1 MSAQSATVFVVDDD
15 QAVRQSLEM
24 LIKSVGHTVQTYRS
38 AQDFLDAYD
47 TEKPG
52 CLVLDIRMPGMSGLE
67 LQKTLRQRHIDIPT
81 IFITGHGDVPVAVR
95 ALKDGA
101 FEFLEKPFSKQMLL
115 EHIRDAIKA
124 DEERRTQRGASN
136 KMEARMSSLTERE
149 RQVMDLVVEGKVN
162 KEIAAALGLS
172 KKTVEVHRAN
182 VMQKLQADSIAELV
196 KLVVSV
202 RSSTPPP

>member
-1 MSAQSATVFVVDDD
+1 MAAQSATVFVVDDD
-15 QAVRQSLEM
+15 QAVRQSLDM
-24 LIKSVGHTVQTYRS
+24 LIKSVGHSVQTFRS
-38 AQDFLDAYD
+38 AQEFLDAYD
-47 TEKPG
+47 PQKPG

-67 LQKTLRQRHIDIPT
+67 LQKTLRQRRIEIPT

-115 EHIRDAIKA
+115 EHIRDALKA
-124 DEERRTQRGASN
+124 DDERRAQRGASDA
-136 KMEARMSSLTERE
+136 METRMSSLTDRE
-149 RQVMDLVVEGKVN
+149 RQVMEMVVQGKVN

-196 KLVVSV
+196 KIVVSN
-202 RSSTPPP
+202 RQSPSAP

>member
-24 LIKSVGHTVQTYRS
+24 LIKSVGHSVLTYRS

-47 TEKPG
+47 PEKPG

-136 KMEARMSSLTERE
+136 RMEARMSSLTERE

-196 KLVVSV
+196 KQVVST
-202 RSSTPPP
+202 RQSPPAP

>member
-38 AQDFLDAYD
+38 AQDFLDGYD
-47 TEKPG
+47 PEKPG

-124 DEERRTQRGASN
+124 DGERRTQRGASN
-136 KMEARMSSLTERE
+136 KMEARMSLLTERE

-196 KLVVSV
+196 KLVVSS
-202 RSSTPPP
+202 RQSPPAP

>member
-1 MSAQSATVFVVDDD
+1 MAAQSATVFVVDDD
-15 QAVRQSLEM
+15 QAVRQSLDM
-24 LIKSVGHTVQTYRS
+24 LIKSVGHDVQTFRS
-38 AQDFLDAYD
+38 AQEFLDAYD
-47 TEKPG
+47 PQRPG

-115 EHIRDAIKA
+115 EHIRDAIKS
-124 DEERRTQRGASN
+124 DESRRSQRGASSE
-136 KMEARMSSLTERE
+136 MEARMSSLTERE
-149 RQVMDLVVEGKVN
+149 RQVMDLVVDGKVN

-196 KLVVSV
+196 KLVMSN
-202 RSSTPPP
+202 RQSPPAP